1 MIGIIQRVLLD
12 LLEETG
18 GEPLKFAVM
27 DRAGVP
33 HDRSFR
39 IDQNYPDDECLRL
52 IQAAVDETG
61 LSEDEVNVLYAKAFL
76 KQANTLFPQFFMMAK
91 TSEQFLLRQAS
102 IHGVIASGLK
112 KPEERQVVKDKFA
125 ARSIEPGFVEVTYR
139 SPNKLCGLFRALA
152 HEVAAMYGESLTVE
166 CADCMK
172 RGDDACRFE
181 LRWQAVAWPGEVLSE

>member
-1 MIGIIQRVLLD
+1 MIGIIQRVLLN

-18 GEPLKFAVM
+18 GETLRFAVM

-33 HDRSFR
+33 HDRTFR

-52 IQAAVDETG
+52 IQGAVDETG
-61 LSEDEVNVLYAKAFL
+61 LSEDEINALYAKAFL
-76 KQANTLFPQFFMMAK
+76 KEAHTLFPQFFLMAK
-91 TSEQFLLRQAS
+91 TSEQFLLRQAT

-112 KPEERQVVKDKFA
+112 KSEERQMVKDKFS

-152 HEVAAMYGESLTVE
+152 HEVAAMYGEIVTVD

-172 RGDDACRFE
+172 RGDEACRFE
-181 LRWQAVAWPGEVLSE
+181 LRWEKVARPGEVLSE

>member
-33 HDRSFR
+33 HDRDFR
-39 IDQNYPDDECLRL
+39 IDQNYPIDECLKL
-52 IQAAVDETG
+52 IQGAVDETG
-61 LSEDEVNVLYAKAFL
+61 LSEDAINVLYAKAFL
-76 KQANTLFPQFFMMAK
+76 KEARNLFPQFFMMAK
-91 TSEQFLLRQAS
+91 SSEQFLLRQAT

-112 KPEERQVVKDKFA
+112 KPEERQVVKDKFS

-152 HEVAAMYGESLTVE
+152 HEVAGIYGECLTVH

-181 LRWQAVAWPGEVLSE
+181 LRWEKTAPDGILSSE